1 MHTAVFPGSFDP
13 FTLGHL
19 DVVRRGLRL
28 FDRVIV
34 AVAQNSA
41 KTGLFSA
48 AERVKLARDTLAAQ
62 IETAQIDTKQIDKK
76 QIDTK
81 QNVTGQND
89 TARIDTDQ
97 IDTARVCV
105 VSAPGLIVDI
115 AREFDA
121 VAIIKGLRGGADF
134 DAEVPMALMNRH
146 LSGVETVFIVG
157 DPALNHISSSLVK
170 DIARFG
176 GDVTGL
182 VAAPVAQ
189 ALEAATG

>member
-1 MHTAVFPGSFDP
+1 VRTAVFPGSFDP

-41 KTGLFSA
+41 KSGWFT
-48 AERVKLARDTLAAQ
+48 AEQRVALVRDTLAA
-62 IETAQIDTKQIDKK
+62 ELGDDA
-76 QIDTK
+76 
-81 QNVTGQND
+81 
-89 TARIDTDQ
+89 
-97 IDTARVCV
+97 ARVTV
-105 VSAPGLIVDI
+105 VAAPGLIIDTC
-115 AREFDA
+115 REHDA

-157 DPALNHISSSLVK
+157 DPSLNHISSSLVK
-170 DIARFG
+170 DIAKYG

-182 VAAPVAQ
+182 VAPPVAR
-189 ALEAATG
+189 ALAAAVASGSKSL